1 MLFCV
6 DYISNCLF
14 YPDFTRRH
22 LELIF
27 MLVVQAFLD
36 FQNNAFRNVATGL
49 LLHSDFIACYK
60 SAI

>member
-1 MLFCV
+1 
-6 DYISNCLF
+6 
-14 YPDFTRRH
+14 
-22 LELIF
+22 

-60 SAI
+60 STI